1 MNTET
6 EKFIYDVAI
15 IGGGVVGCLIAR
27 ELSKYK
33 INLVLLEKEA
43 DIASGT
49 SKGNSAIVHAG
60 FDAEEG
66 SLKAKLNVM
75 GCQIMPELAK
85 ELSVPFIKNGSLVCA
100 FSEFEREHLKILQAR
115 GKANGVEK
123 LNIIGKER
131 LAKLEPNLS
140 PDVTAALYAP
150 EAGIVGPYELAVAAA
165 ENACANGAEI
175 ILDFEVTEIKKVD
188 ETIFI
193 YSPKG
198 ECVRTK
204 FLINSAGLYSDII
217 AGMCGDED
225 RYRIIPRRGEYMLMD
240 RKLGKTVSRTL
251 FSVPSDKGKGI
262 LVSPTVDGN
271 LILGPNA
278 NEVERDN
285 TDTTNE
291 GLAEVQEGALRLI
304 PSINPRLVIT
314 SFAGVRS
321 TPANH
326 DFNIEM
332 SKNMKNVL
340 HLVGIESPGLASS
353 PAIALYVVYVMCKAG
368 FELVAKENFNPIREK
383 NKPFREM
390 SVMERSEAVKKNKL
404 YSKIICRCETV
415 TEAEIVNAVN
425 SLCPARNLDAVK
437 RRTRA
442 GMGRCQ
448 GGFCSPRV
456 VEILARELDIPM
468 TEVTKKGRSSYIL
481 SGKTKEE

>member
-1 MNTET
+1 MNMET
-6 EKFIYDVAI
+6 ENFIYDVAI

-27 ELSKYK
+27 ELSKYN
-33 INLVLLEKEA
+33 ISIMLLEKEA
-43 DIASGT
+43 DISSGT

-75 GCQIMPELAK
+75 GCQMMPEIAR
-85 ELSVPFIKNGSLVCA
+85 ELSVPFVKNGSLVCA
-100 FSEFEREHLKILQAR
+100 FSEYEREHLKVLRAR
-115 GKANGVEK
+115 GKLNGVEK

-140 PDVTAALYAP
+140 PDVVAALYAP
-150 EAGIVGPYELAVAAA
+150 DAGIVGPYELAVAAA
-165 ENACANGAEI
+165 ENACANGAKIRLE
-175 ILDFEVTEIKKVD
+175 FEVSEIKKIEDV
-188 ETIFI
+188 I
-193 YSPKG
+193 YVYSADG
-198 ECVRTK
+198 ECVKTK
-204 FLINSAGLYSDII
+204 FLINSAGLYSDVI
-217 AGMCGDED
+217 ADMCGDGNN
-225 RYRIIPRRGEYMLMD
+225 YRIIPRRGEYMLMD
-240 RKLGKTVSRTL
+240 RKLGKSVSHTL

-278 NEVERDN
+278 NEVERDD
-285 TDTTNE
+285 TDTTSE
-291 GLAEVQEGALRLI
+291 GLSEVQEGAMRLV

-353 PAIALYVVYVMCKAG
+353 PAIALYVVYLMCKSG
-368 FELVAKENFNPIREK
+368 FSPLPKENFNPVRVK

-390 SVMERSEAVKKNKL
+390 SAMERVEAVKENKL
-404 YSKIICRCETV
+404 YSKVICRCETV
-415 TEAEIVNAVN
+415 TEAEIVNAAH
-425 SLCPARNLDAVK
+425 SLCPASNLDAVK

-456 VEILARELDIPM
+456 VEILARELEIPM

-481 SGKTKEE
+481 SGKTKE